1 LEEYPKPELAGMLKR
16 EGFKALAAIP
26 SIHHER
32 VLGRYGHG
40 RRNDKPFT
48 EKELRLL
55 TGIGEQLG
63 TAVANALLYEKT
75 RLLARQMEAIFDAAQ
90 EGFLLV
96 GCDNHILSF
105 NRAFAQLLD
114 VEPNDLAGK
123 RCEFIS
129 EQLKQKV
136 KDKNLGD
143 LLEHIN
149 LIETNP
155 NEMIEVE
162 FEMTEPNRILSCY
175 SRPVFDEH
183 NNRLGRM
190 WMLRDITEE
199 RSRQEEMLQLERFN
213 ALGEIAG
220 GVAHDLNNTLL
231 SIIGYAELLTHAG
244 LDERS
249 KTFAERIL
257 TSARDAAH
265 IVTRMRAFYRAH
277 RESSKRTLIDINQ
290 LLKQVVDLTSNRWKD
305 DAERKGITIKVVTDF
320 KDVPQIEGIAPEL
333 RQAFINIILNA
344 IDAMPDGGTLTIS
357 TWQDSSQVCVAIS
370 DTGIGMDKSIQ
381 NQIFK
386 PFFTTKEKGTGLGLS
401 ITDRVLK
408 ELGGTISVESNPGN
422 GSRFIVCL
430 PSRSIKSKPPEEN
443 ESFEP
448 HALRILLIDDDSR
461 SLEVLKEMLKALGHE
476 VVTAGDGIK
485 GMNKFRQR
493 LFDLVITDLGMPGMN
508 GFQVAE
514 AIHAIAPQKP
524 VILLTGWGDTFEEE
538 QLQHT
543 GISNILRKPTTLKTL
558 QEILSKVV
566 SK

>member
-1 LEEYPKPELAGMLKR
+1 MLKR

-26 SIHHER
+26 LIHHER
-32 VLGRYGHG
+32 VLGRFGLG

-320 KDVPQIEGIAPEL
+320 KDVPQI
-333 RQAFINIILNA
+333 
-344 IDAMPDGGTLTIS
+344 
-357 TWQDSSQVCVAIS
+357 
-370 DTGIGMDKSIQ
+370 
-381 NQIFK
+381 
-386 PFFTTKEKGTGLGLS
+386 
-401 ITDRVLK
+401 
-408 ELGGTISVESNPGN
+408 
-422 GSRFIVCL
+422 
-430 PSRSIKSKPPEEN
+430 
-443 ESFEP
+443 
-448 HALRILLIDDDSR
+448 
-461 SLEVLKEMLKALGHE
+461 
-476 VVTAGDGIK
+476 
-485 GMNKFRQR
+485 
-493 LFDLVITDLGMPGMN
+493 
-508 GFQVAE
+508 
-514 AIHAIAPQKP
+514 
-524 VILLTGWGDTFEEE
+524 
-538 QLQHT
+538 
-543 GISNILRKPTTLKTL
+543 
-558 QEILSKVV
+558 
-566 SK
+566 

>member
-1 LEEYPKPELAGMLKR
+1 MLKR

-26 SIHHER
+26 LIHHER
-32 VLGRYGHG
+32 VLGRFGLG

-96 GCDNHILSF
+96 GCDNHSLSF

-155 NEMIEVE
+155 NEMIEME

-199 RSRQEEMLQLERFN
+199 RSWQEEMLQLERFN
-213 ALGEIAG
+213 ALGEIVG

-408 ELGGTISVESNPGN
+408 EHGGTISVESNPGN

-430 PSRSIKSKPPEEN
+430 PGRSIKPKPPKEN

-476 VVTAGDGIK
+476 VVTARDGIK

-538 QLQHT
+538 QLQHA

-566 SK
+566 SE